1 MQVFGQDGVAYTQ
14 QSFTTTATGMSFRGP
29 VPSGAVGIQVSIRGG
44 SWQDSPDLVD
54 FGTTDW
60 ISPATGVVPLN
71 HGSNEFRFRPVM
83 ADGSVG
89 SQAVAQVWR
98 MPQTVARRDPP
109 LSIQANRTTEGVE
122 ILVDV
127 PDDGD
132 VRGVYLYGSTAT
144 GGPYSRLNRA
154 PISDYVVREELISLA
169 DLTVQQELLRNP
181 DLSLVA
187 DPTYLRFNLQ
197 QETLAG
203 SATSLDL
210 NDRLEF
216 ADDVASYRVE
226 LAVTQVITRNTARF
240 VHKRN
245 GTSADNHLANSQIAG
260 LPDDQPVYYVA
271 TLIYFDGVT
280 EQESSFT
287 PEIASR
293 PLTVPALSIYPAVSR
308 QQILED
314 QISLTLAQQPGLSV
328 TPGSVPR
335 DLYLDPFSTEAA
347 RIRFLVDF
355 LHRCGSF
362 DTLLEIDDPFGTGSV
377 DVSRSTYK
385 QALRQALFLQSDQAV
400 QDVIDQAFDRLAA
413 RLGVVRSTGSY
424 AIGLVT
430 FWTSTRPQ
438 STITIPVGSVVVAG
452 GLNFRTLANAVI
464 DANQVAT
471 AYNPLTGRYSVTV
484 SARADQPG
492 SAGNLAPGQ
501 VQTLVPSVPT
511 VSVTNNGYFSGGS
524 DIQTNRQLAGIAQQA
539 LSGTDT
545 GTLAGIGRWV
555 SKQSGVS
562 QYLVVGSGDP
572 LMSRGTGKVDI
583 WVRGSDSQV
592 LTDTFAMPYGTRRGV
607 VFEPLDDTGLLWQAQ
622 DTTLSTSQSFVEF
635 LSGSNGIGLR
645 NVTRGLAFDLTG
657 ATVVDYRT
665 VRLADVVQPS
675 VAVTDVVLGDFRV
688 RQTDR
693 YTLARQP
700 VLEVVSTVGTVQ
712 GSVATTLLHP
722 DDPQQLGRSNQSHD
736 VVILTDAGSYEDV
749 SEQHVLV
756 SESREYLDH
765 LGADVLSLVVTNLD
779 DTLTYSGP
787 RQGNPDY
794 LVGEGTARSPA
805 WISRVAGG
813 LIADGQEVL
822 VSYRAAENFVVSYRT
837 PTIVERVASAV
848 AANKHITADIAVKAS
863 PEMRLDLTCTV
874 RPNAGVE
881 NVTGISQDI
890 ATGISTLLADLPL
903 GGTVDPSDVVEVI
916 KSQTGVRSV
925 VLPLTRMAAGD
936 GSTVLMESLL
946 SDAVAI
952 STWSTDQQVVWLLT
966 DPLDYATPQ
975 GGGDFAAVYQNN
987 QPLSFGTLG
996 SLVAGQAIILAPEG
1010 AVLPGYS
1017 DDVTLAAALPAS
1029 AGQVEIAALRRT
1041 LTGNRVLV
1049 ALNPLTPA
1057 PSQAWNVSYTVSGD
1071 QGSRELTCGPF
1082 GYWTVGQVSV
1092 TFDRG

>member
-14 QSFTTTATGMSFRGP
+14 QSFTTTSTGMSFRGL

-44 SWQDSPDLVD
+44 SWQDSPDMVD

-60 ISPATGVVPLN
+60 VSPATGLIPLN

-109 LSIQANRTTEGVE
+109 LSIQTNRTTEGVE

-132 VRGVYLYGSTAT
+132 VRGVYLYGSTGT

-154 PISDYVVREELISLA
+154 PISDYEVREELVSLA

-187 DPTYLRFNLQ
+187 DPTYLRINLQ

-203 SATSLDL
+203 SATSVDL
-210 NDRLEF
+210 SDRLEF
-216 ADDVASYRVE
+216 ADDVTSYRVE
-226 LAVTQVITRNTARF
+226 MAVTQVVTRNTARF

-260 LPDDQPVYYVA
+260 LPDDQSVYYVA

-287 PEIASR
+287 PEVASR

-335 DLYLDPFSTEAA
+335 DLYLDPFATEAA

-413 RLGVVRSTGSY
+413 RLGVTRSTGSY
-424 AIGLVT
+424 AIGSVT

-492 SAGNLAPGQ
+492 QAGNIAPGQ
-501 VQTLVPSVPT
+501 VQTLIPSVPT
-511 VSVTNNGYFSGGS
+511 VSVTNNGYFSGGL
-524 DIQTNRQLAGIAQQA
+524 DLQTNRKLAGIAQQA
-539 LSGTDT
+539 LAGTDT

-555 SKQSGVS
+555 SGQSGVT
-562 QYLVVGSGDP
+562 QYLVVGSSDP
-572 LMSRGTGKVDI
+572 LMSRGKGKVDI
-583 WVRGSDSQV
+583 WVRGSDSQT
-592 LTDTFAMPYGTRRGV
+592 LTDTFSMPYGTRRGV
-607 VFEPLDDTGLLWQAQ
+607 VFEPLDDTGLLWQSQ
-622 DTTLSTSQSFVEF
+622 DPTLSTSQSFIEF
-635 LSGSNGIGLR
+635 LAGSNGIGLR
-645 NVTRGLAFDLTG
+645 NVTKGLDFDLTG
-657 ATVVDYRT
+657 VTIVDYRT
-665 VRLADVVQPS
+665 VRLASVVQPA
-675 VAVTDVVLGDFRV
+675 VAVTDVVLGDYRV
-688 RQTDR
+688 RQTDQ
-693 YTLARQP
+693 YVLARQP
-700 VLEVVSTVGTVQ
+700 VLGVVSTVGTVQ
-712 GSVATTLLHP
+712 GNVTTTLLHP
-722 DDPQQLGRSNQSHD
+722 DDPQQLGRSNQSQD
-736 VVILTDAGSYEDV
+736 VLVLTDAGSYGDV

-765 LGADVLSLVVTNLD
+765 LGADVLSLVVTSLD
-779 DTLTYSGP
+779 GSLTYSGP
-787 RQGNPDY
+787 RQSNPDY
-794 LVGEGTARSPA
+794 LTGEGNSRTPA

-822 VSYRAAENFVVSYRT
+822 VSYRAAENFVVTYQT

-848 AANKHITADIAVKAS
+848 AANKHITADVAVKAS
-863 PEMRLDLTCTV
+863 PEMKLDLTCTV

-881 NVTGISQDI
+881 NITGISQDI

-903 GGTVDPSDVVEVI
+903 GGTIDPSDVVEVI

-966 DPLDYATPQ
+966 DPLDYATAQ
-975 GGGDFAAVYQNN
+975 GGGDFAAVYQNK
-987 QPLSFGTLG
+987 QKLTFGTLG
-996 SLVAGQAIILAPEG
+996 SLVAGQAVILASEG

-1017 DDVTLAAALPAS
+1017 DDSTLAAALPAS
-1029 AGQVEIAALRRT
+1029 AGQVEIAALRRER
-1041 LTGNRVLV
+1041 TGNRVLV

-1057 PSQAWNVSYTVSGD
+1057 PSQTWNVSYTVLGD

-1082 GYWTVGQVSV
+1082 GYWTVGKVSV